1 MLSNQINAI
10 FLPQMNRLS
19 LFVEL
24 LKFRSAGSKNKNPA
38 NWHPYKLPGERERDE
53 NSSEL
58 MHRTKFRHTKLFE
71 TFPGTML
78 FSHSIYFN
86 ESSRRQFAVNN
97 LRNRISTSE
106 HVFIACNFSSF
117 RIFKTSFMRLAMRFA
132 TFYPALRAFGVC
144 SSVSDLVCLRTFSDS
159 LNAHLDSCR
168 SCSS

>member
-10 FLPQMNRLS
+10 FLPQMNRLP
-19 LFVEL
+19 LFVGL
-24 LKFRSAGSKNKNPA
+24 LKFRSAGQKTEIRLTGIHTSCRE
-38 NWHPYKLPGERERDE
+38 GERDE